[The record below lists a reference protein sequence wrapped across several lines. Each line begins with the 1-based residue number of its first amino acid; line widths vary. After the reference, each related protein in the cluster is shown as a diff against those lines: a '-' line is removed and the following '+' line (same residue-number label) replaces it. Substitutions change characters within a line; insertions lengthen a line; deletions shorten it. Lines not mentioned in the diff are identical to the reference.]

1 MPGGCNAHD
10 NKLLRL
16 QEMQDGKNEKKVGQK
31 KLLETKKEKKIE
43 MVRTE
48 IDDIREATLIYNGQ
62 RYATW
67 EQWKKAEAYLEK
79 VHKQY
84 GTIDI
89 QIIKDIIR

>member
-1 MPGGCNAHD
+1 M
-10 NKLLRL
+10 
-16 QEMQDGKNEKKVGQK
+16 QK
-31 KLLETKKEKKIE
+31 KKKKKKEKKEKKIRKKKLIKKKKE
-43 MVRTE
+43 KKIKMVRTE

>member
-1 MPGGCNAHD
+1 
-10 NKLLRL
+10 
-16 QEMQDGKNEKKVGQK
+16 
-31 KLLETKKEKKIE
+31 

>member
-1 MPGGCNAHD
+1 
-10 NKLLRL
+10 
-16 QEMQDGKNEKKVGQK
+16 
-31 KLLETKKEKKIE
+31 

-48 IDDIREATLIYNGQ
+48 IDKIREATLIYEGKK
-62 RYATW
+62 YATQERW
-67 EQWKKAEAYLEK
+67 EDAEQYLLK